1 MTQSADVIVV
11 GLGAMGSAV
20 LYQLAKRGISVIG
33 IDRFDPPHAH
43 GSSHGESR
51 ITRVS
56 ISEGARYIPFVRRSH
71 ELWREFEAL
80 TGRRLLEQVGALFI
94 APADGEVWSHGNDFV
109 REAIRIAEEQE
120 IEHERLDDRQIAGR
134 FPQFRIHE
142 KLVGYFEPG
151 GGFVRPEACI
161 AAQLDLARRHGA
173 QIETRTQ
180 LIELV
185 EETGGVR
192 VVTTNGDFCG
202 KRAVLTA
209 GAWLP
214 KLAGERYRNLKVQ
227 RQVQFW
233 FKVSDPSLWR
243 DCPIFI
249 WTTGTRAEDL
259 FYGFPMASS
268 ELRIKLASEQD
279 RDTTDPDAVAPV
291 GDDEKR
297 HIYETHIAPRLNGVT
312 AECVDAATCLYTNAP
327 DYQFIIEPHP
337 SIAAITIVSAC
348 SGHGFK
354 HSAGLGEAIAQWLT
368 GERAKLPLSDTPTA
382 MSSGH

>member
-1 MTQSADVIVV
+1 MTVSADVIVV

-20 LYQLAKRGISVIG
+20 LYQLAKRGVSAIG
-33 IDRFDPPHAH
+33 IDRFDPPHAL

-94 APADGEVWSHGNDFV
+94 APADGAVRSHGNDFV
-109 REAIRIAEEQE
+109 REAIRIAEQQG

-134 FPQFRIHE
+134 FPQFRIDE

-180 LIELV
+180 LVELV

-192 VVTTNGDFCG
+192 AVTTNGDFRG
-202 KRAVLTA
+202 KHVVLTA

-214 KLAGERYRNLKVQ
+214 ELAGERYRNLNVQ

-243 DCPIFI
+243 EGPIFI
-249 WTTGTRAEDL
+249 WTTGSRAEDL
-259 FYGFPMASS
+259 FYGFPMASA

-291 GDDEKR
+291 GEAEKR
-297 HIYETHIAPRLNGVT
+297 QIYETHIAPRLNGVT
-312 AECVDAATCLYTNAP
+312 AECVDSATCLYTNAP

-337 SIAAITIVSAC
+337 SIAGITIVSAC

-368 GERAKLPLSDTPTA
+368 GERLTLPLA
-382 MSSGH
+382 R

>member
-1 MTQSADVIVV
+1 MTASADVIVV

-20 LYQLAKRGISVIG
+20 LYQLAKRGVSIVG

-71 ELWREFEAL
+71 ELWRELEAL

-94 APADGEVWSHGNDFV
+94 TPADAAVWSHGGDFV
-109 REAIRIAEEQE
+109 REAIRIAEEQG
-120 IEHERLDDRQIAGR
+120 IEHERLDERQIADR

-161 AAQLDLARRHGA
+161 AAQLDLAGRHGA
-173 QIETRTQ
+173 QTETNTPVIEV
-180 LIELV
+180 V
-185 EETGGVR
+185 EDIGGVR
-192 VVTTNGDFCG
+192 VVTANGDFRA
-202 KRAVLTA
+202 KRVVLTA

-227 RQVQFW
+227 RQMQFW

-291 GDDEKR
+291 TDAEKR
-297 HIYETHIAPRLNGVT
+297 QIYETHIAPRLNGVT
-312 AECVDAATCLYTNAP
+312 AECVEAATCLYTNAP
-327 DYQFIIEPHP
+327 DYQFIIDPHP
-337 SIAAITIVSAC
+337 SIAGVTIVSAC

-354 HSAGLGEAIAQWLT
+354 HSAGLGEAIAQHLV
-368 GERAKLPLSDTPTA
+368 GERASLPL
-382 MSSGH
+382 GHPDR